1 MINKNKKT
9 HNCASIDKDA
19 NRVVGKQDL
28 VHIVILLAITLGI
41 GIYLITTTVLIAKDG
56 IFYIKQAQKFSNDPI
71 DVIKLHPPGYP
82 FLIFVIHKLIISFC
96 KESSI
101 YTWIYSAQSISLLC
115 RLLAIIP
122 LYFIGKFLVGV
133 KESYWAI
140 LILVMLPHLA
150 QFGSDTLREW
160 PHMLFLATGFLLL
173 IWASSSGKWWAFGPV
188 GLIAGLGY
196 LVRVECAQLIV
207 YAILWL
213 VANLFF
219 ARRNMSCAKL
229 FLAMVLL
236 VIGFAVA
243 AGWEMGLRGTV
254 LPPKLEKFIDSF
266 GVHQNVL
273 EGQMEVDDRTSATIQ
288 LAEFVPGHFV
298 LGSVGKG
305 LARLCNRVVENLMYF
320 FVAPLAIG
328 LFVQIR
334 RKPLMSPLQFIV
346 ITFILLNVSIML
358 LLYREWGYISQR
370 HVMPLTAF
378 MIFYVPVGL
387 HSLAEW
393 LESLFSK
400 NGKKGSTEKGTGQF
414 WFYVLLITGLVICMP
429 KLVRPMRNDKKVYRE
444 VSKWLAENTAKEDL
458 IIVPDMRIGFYAER
472 KCFLESY
479 CNTRIPRKIR
489 YIVRLYDDKN
499 EIFLPLQKG
508 KTLCERYSLNYLK
521 RHKQVRIVIYE
532 VAEDTKDD

>member
-1 MINKNKKT
+1 M
-9 HNCASIDKDA
+9 
-19 NRVVGKQDL
+19 
-28 VHIVILLAITLGI
+28 LAIALCI
-41 GIYLITTTVLIAKDG
+41 GVYIIATSVLIAKDG
-56 IFYIKQAQKFSNDPI
+56 IYYIGRAQKFSSDPI
-71 DVIKLHPPGYP
+71 GVIKAHPFGYP
-82 FLIFVIHKLIISFC
+82 FLVFIAHKFVTLFC
-96 KESSI
+96 KESSV
-101 YTWIYSAQSISLLC
+101 YTWIYFAQGVSLLC
-115 RLLAIIP
+115 RLLALIP
-122 LYFIGKFLVGV
+122 LYFIGKFLVGP
-133 KESYWAI
+133 KKSYWAI
-140 LILVMLPHLA
+140 LILVMLPYPA
-150 QFGSDTLREW
+150 RFGSDTMREW

-173 IWASSSGKWWAFGPV
+173 IWASLSGKWWAFGPV

-219 ARRNMSCAKL
+219 VRRNMSCAKL

-236 VIGFAVA
+236 VIGFAVVG
-243 AGWEMGLRGTV
+243 GWEMRLRRTV
-254 LPPKLEKFIDSF
+254 LPPKLKKFIDSF

-273 EGQMEVDDRTSATIQ
+273 EGQMEVDDRTSTTIQ
-288 LAEFVPGHFV
+288 LAEFVPDDFV
-298 LGSVGKG
+298 RGSVGKG
-305 LARLCNRVVENLMYF
+305 LAKLCNRLAENLMYF
-320 FVAPLAIG
+320 FVAPLVIG
-328 LFVQIR
+328 LFIQIR
-334 RKPLMSPLQFIV
+334 QKPLMSPLQFIV
-346 ITFILLNVSIML
+346 ITFILLNVSLML
-358 LLYREWGYISQR
+358 LLYRDWGYISRR

-414 WFYVLLITGLVICMP
+414 WFYVLLITGLAICMP
-429 KLVRPMRNDKKVYRE
+429 KLVSPMRNDKKVYRE
-444 VSKWLAENTAKEDL
+444 VSKWLTENTAKEDL
-458 IIVPDMRIGFYAER
+458 IIVPDRRMGFYAER
-472 KCFLESY
+472 KCFLESD